1 MISISAHTHPESPL
15 TGSTLAAMVGQA
27 KKLGRTH
34 FAYTDQGHLSSC
46 LKAYG
51 LCKPD
56 KRKVEDLARTND
68 EHLKKELKLAAGIEF
83 YFKDTQCP
91 LVVGT
96 PADRC
101 RYFTGTIFCKTQAS
115 YQELCKIVSR
125 MDMAKI
131 NIQEESQSLWTWAEL
146 EKLSKLDTLFV
157 VGGIHCMVGKVLL
170 ADGPELAEKV
180 FVKIKDLFGDRL
192 SAALICE
199 PWDKKY
205 TSVIRVEYG
214 DGTADSL
221 LASDTVSTDRARKI
235 KASDLIERSGHTEM
249 KSKVVGSTYFEV
261 NKRIFKVA
269 ELKGF
274 LPLPGGDVTLRI
286 NQFLLEM
293 ANKYGTKVIVSDYAF
308 YAAKSDHAVQTMV
321 LEGKDKVKADLHMKT
336 EEEFTDYLVSTLKL
350 SENDASAILSSTND
364 WAKNFDAFSLKY
376 EYRLADSGGDPLK
389 QCMEIIQ
396 KVGRMK
402 WQDPVWTARLREE
415 INVISKNGVKDFSAY
430 FLPICDV
437 VTHYRENGKLTGPS
451 RGSAGGSLF
460 CYVMGITHLNPLKFG
475 LSFPR
480 FLSLDRIKNGDI
492 PDVDT
497 DFPDRDLLIGKDGK
511 SGYLYSRWGNKAA
524 QISTR
529 HMVRL
534 KSAIKDTNRY
544 FHGSVQKEID
554 ALTKAL
560 PDPPQGV
567 PDKDFVFGYE
577 DTDGNHVMGLF
588 EQYEPLRRYAETRP
602 QEWEI
607 VQKSLGI
614 VRSRSLHA
622 SAFAISDTP
631 LGDIMPT
638 KEGHVT
644 QYEAKQVEGC
654 GILKYDF
661 LTVSNILDIEVCL
674 KLINKKNGEDQKTDP
689 YDIVGWYHPESDSG
703 VCADCQD
710 PEEFC
715 KDGGDGLIE
724 MIPRNCPVAQTRPC
738 DKCKKLFKDAKQ
750 GATIGWF
757 THKGKL
763 EYIWDLPHDPEAFKS
778 AWNGDTNT
786 LFQISTSTMTPAVK
800 DILPIS
806 VEDISV
812 ILALKR
818 PGPMDYLDEKTG
830 RTMDEEYV
838 WRRQGKAEPDFKELF
853 ELIPETYGI
862 ITFQEQSLKIS
873 KELGGMTASDAEKL
887 RRLFS
892 KKLKKEAGEMKPV
905 FMSTAITKIGEEKA
919 NKIWDMMETSSRYSF
934 NASHSVGYAMITYAG
949 LFLRHNYPLEWWA
962 AILTNAKEKEISG
975 KLWPHVKH
983 MVAAPDINLSTDQME
998 IDYANHKIR
1007 AKLGVIRGMGA
1018 TTIDPIVAGRPYKD
1032 IQDFVNRDVAGPSL
1046 SRKLIHVGVLDS
1058 LFPPHT
1064 TLLEKLQLYGDA
1076 VEITKYNEKVE
1087 KAKKDGKLIKQLQP
1101 KKGTVPEEYADIEAN
1116 PMKNAAVR
1124 KAILPSLLVGL
1135 HDLGKSYSKCIQED
1149 VKPSRIMTSENGKKS
1164 LLITGEMLQR
1174 LNETP
1179 RENVPEDKYVAVT
1192 AFVVE
1197 TKVFEYSNNTKQAL
1211 KVVADVDGYVTE
1223 LVMWPDYF
1231 TEELIYPQE
1240 LKKGNICT
1248 IFLKKQ
1254 AGKPSKH
1261 NACSIQSIVIEA

>member
-1 MISISAHTHPESPL
+1 MIAISAHTHPESPL

-56 KRKVEDLARTND
+56 KRKIEDLARTHD

-96 PADRC
+96 SADRC

-131 NIQEESQSLWTWAEL
+131 NIQEESQSLWGWAEL

-180 FVKIKDLFGDRL
+180 FVKLKDLFGDKL
-192 SAALICE
+192 SVALICE

-221 LASDTVSTDRARKI
+221 LASDTVTTDRARKI

-249 KSKVVGSTYFEV
+249 KSKVVSNTFFEV
-261 NKRIFKVA
+261 NKRIYKVA

-286 NQFLLEM
+286 NEFLLQM
-293 ANKYGTKVIVSDYAF
+293 ANKYGTKAIVSDYAF
-308 YAAKSDHAVQTMV
+308 YASKSDHVVQTMV

-336 EEEFTDYLVSTLKL
+336 EQEFTDYLVGILKL
-350 SENDASAILSSTND
+350 SEEDASAVLSSTND

-402 WQDPVWTARLREE
+402 WDNPIWTARLREE

-460 CYVMGITHLNPLKFG
+460 CYVMGITHLNPLKYG

-544 FHGSVQKEID
+544 FHGHVQKEIE

-567 PDKDFVFGYE
+567 PDRDFVFGYE

-602 QEWEI
+602 EEWDI

-614 VRSRSLHA
+614 IRSRSLHA
-622 SAFAISDTP
+622 SAFAIGDIP

-674 KLINKKNGEDQKTDP
+674 KLINKKNNEN
-689 YDIVGWYHPESDSG
+689 V
-703 VCADCQD
+703 
-710 PEEFC
+710 
-715 KDGGDGLIE
+715 
-724 MIPRNCPVAQTRPC
+724 
-738 DKCKKLFKDAKQ
+738 
-750 GATIGWF
+750 TIGYF

-763 EYIWDLPHDPEAFKS
+763 EYIWDLPEDVEAFKS
-778 AWNGDTNT
+778 CWNGDTNT
-786 LFQISTSTMTPAVK
+786 LFQVSTSTMTPAVI
-800 DILPIS
+800 DILPAS
-806 VEDISV
+806 VEDFSV

-818 PGPMDYLDEKTG
+818 PGPMDYMDEKTG

-853 ELIPETYGI
+853 DLIPETYGI

-892 KKLKKEAGEMKPV
+892 KKLKKEAGDMKPV

-998 IDYANHKIR
+998 IDYANRKIR

-1018 TTIDPIVAGRPYKD
+1018 ATIDPIVAGRPYKD

-1058 LFPPHT
+1058 LFPPNT
-1064 TLLEKLQLYGDA
+1064 TLLEKLGFYEDA
-1076 VEITKYNEKVE
+1076 VEINKYNQKVE
-1087 KAKKDGKLIKQLQP
+1087 KAKVAGKLIKQLQP
-1101 KKGTVPEEYADIEAN
+1101 KKGTVPEEYLEMEIN
-1116 PMKNAAVR
+1116 PIKNAAVR

-1135 HDLGKSYSKCIQED
+1135 HDLGKSYSKCIKET
-1149 VKPSRIMTSENGKKS
+1149 VRPSRIMTSENDKQS
-1164 LLITGEMLQR
+1164 ILITGEMLQR
-1174 LNETP
+1174 LNEIP

-1231 TEELIYPQE
+1231 TEELIYPQD